1 MKINKYGWMIALL
14 LASLIFTGCDAV
26 STGTANSGQIEVS
39 GNVEAVEVS
48 IGSEVSGKVA
58 EVFVS
63 EGDKVAV
70 GDPLFRLDNEILSA
84 QHDQAVAALES
95 AQAGLDSANASVSA
109 AEANQELANL
119 NLELA
124 QLQEEMTLQASRMQE
139 IPARQNAWNGTTP
152 IEVDLPSW
160 YFDRS
165 EEIDAIQKEIDDA
178 KANLEIE
185 RENLADVL
193 DEVSNADIQGIEER
207 LAAAQAAF
215 TVAQELKD
223 RQVENEG
230 RTAITDYVTSLYDSA
245 KAELESAQA
254 EYDSTL
260 SDVGATDLLEAR
272 ARVVV
277 ANERYQ
283 SALTKLYAL
292 QTGEDS
298 LEVRAASL
306 GASQAELMVSQ
317 ADAALTQAQ
326 AGVTAAEKAVAQAQ
340 ANLDLVELQLEKL
353 VVKTDVG
360 GVVLMKTVQV
370 GELVQAGITAVTVG
384 KLDDL
389 TITVYVPEEQYGA
402 ISLGD
407 AADVKVDSFPD
418 KVFSA
423 TVTRIADQAEYT
435 PRNVQTEEDRRTTV
449 FAIELSV
456 TDKDGNLKPGMPADV
471 TFLP

>member
-1 MKINKYGWMIALL
+1 MKIRKYIWVVALL
-14 LASLIFTGCDAV
+14 LAGLVFTGCDAV
-26 STGTANSGQIEVS
+26 TTTSSDVIEGS

-48 IGSEVSGKVA
+48 VAPEVSGKVA

-63 EGDKVAV
+63 EGDEVQA
-70 GDPLFRLDNEILSA
+70 GDELFRLDNEILTA
-84 QHDQAVAALES
+84 QHDQALAALEA
-95 AQAGLDSANASVSA
+95 AQAGLDSANAGVTA

-124 QLQEEMTLQASRMQE
+124 QLQEEMTFQTSRMQE
-139 IPARQNAWNGTTP
+139 IPARENAWNGTTST
-152 IEVDLPSW
+152 EVDLPSW

-165 EEIDAIQKEIDDA
+165 EEIDAIQKEIDEA
-178 KANLEIE
+178 KNDLEIE

-193 DEVSNADIQGIEER
+193 NDVSNADITAVEER

-215 TVAQELKD
+215 AVAQELKD
-223 RQVENEG
+223 RQVENDG
-230 RTAITDYVTSLYDSA
+230 RIAITDYVTSLYDSA

-260 SDVGATDLLEAR
+260 SDVGAQDLLEAR

-283 SALTKLYAL
+283 LALTKLYEL

-306 GASQAELMVSQ
+306 GVSQ
-317 ADAALTQAQ
+317 ADLMVTQADAAVNQ
-326 AGVTAAEKAVAQAQ
+326 AKAGATAAEKAVAQAQ
-340 ANLDLVELQLEKL
+340 ANLDLVELQVEKL
-353 VVKTDVG
+353 VVKTDVA
-360 GVVLMKTVQV
+360 GVVLVKTVQV

-389 TITVYVPEEQYGA
+389 TITVYIPEEQYGA

-407 AADVKVDSFPD
+407 SADVKVDSFPD

-456 TDKDGNLKPGMPADV
+456 ADKDGSLKPGMPADV
-471 TFLP
+471 TFAP